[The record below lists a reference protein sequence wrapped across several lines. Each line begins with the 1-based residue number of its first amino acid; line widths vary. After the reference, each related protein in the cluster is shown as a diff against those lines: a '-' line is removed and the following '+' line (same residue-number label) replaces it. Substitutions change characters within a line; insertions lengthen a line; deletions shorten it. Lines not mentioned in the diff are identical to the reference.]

1 MLSPVTCS
9 YLNIWQWMSSGVTAA
24 CDSTVTV
31 LLLSPLL
38 TPSFRSK
45 FQASFLC
52 LKLKFQQRETRV
64 SRLET
69 NGFKLME
76 LKFHPMKPMVW
87 RYETNVFLWL
97 KNMKLY
103 RLWFSG
109 KRKGREER
117 TVGEK
122 VTAKVLSLC
131 CHMLPSHHYL
141 FIVRSLNTNMWQM
154 TAIFH
159 FLIL

>member
-1 MLSPVTCS
+1 
-9 YLNIWQWMSSGVTAA
+9 MSNGVTAA

-69 NGFKLME
+69 NGFKQLE
-76 LKFHPMKPMVW
+76 LEFQAYGTKVPSH
-87 RYETNVFLWL
+87 ETNGL
-97 KNMKLY
+97 K
-103 RLWFSG
+103 
-109 KRKGREER
+109 
-117 TVGEK
+117 V
-122 VTAKVLSLC
+122 
-131 CHMLPSHHYL
+131 
-141 FIVRSLNTNMWQM
+141 
-154 TAIFH
+154 
-159 FLIL
+159 